1 MSRIT
6 RWRASTTA
14 AALGLALG
22 VAGCATTHSINHL
35 MAEPSHYNNHEVSV
49 KGTVV
54 KSTSVLGHGAYQ
66 IEDGTGSLWVV
77 STKGVPRKGAHV
89 RVTGKVRDVV
99 DLGGLIPLPQEVS
112 SGLVMTEAHHKASN

>member
-6 RWRASTTA
+6 QWRASTTA
-14 AALGLALG
+14 VALGLALG
-22 VAGCATTHSINHL
+22 LAGCATTHSINHL
-35 MAEPSHYNNHEVSV
+35 MAEPSHYNNRDVSV

-66 IEDGTGSLWVV
+66 IDDGTGSLWVV

-89 RVTGKVRDVV
+89 QVTGKVRDVV
-99 DLGGLIPLPQEVS
+99 DLGSVIKLPEAVGA
-112 SGLVMTEAHHKASN
+112 GLVMTESHHKASY

>member
-6 RWRASTTA
+6 EWRASATA
-14 AALGLALG
+14 VALGLALG
-22 VAGCATTHSINHL
+22 LAGCATSHSINHL
-35 MAEPSHYNNHEVSV
+35 MAEPSRYNNRDVTV

-77 STKGVPRKGAHV
+77 STKGVPRKGARV
-89 RVTGKVRDVV
+89 KVTGKVRDVV

-112 SGLVMTEAHHKASN
+112 SGLVMTESSHKASY